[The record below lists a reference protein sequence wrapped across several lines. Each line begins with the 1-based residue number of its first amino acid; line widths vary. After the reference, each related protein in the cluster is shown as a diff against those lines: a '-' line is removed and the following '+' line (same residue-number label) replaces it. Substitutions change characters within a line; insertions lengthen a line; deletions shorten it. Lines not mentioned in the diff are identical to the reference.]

1 MSLLDVSIVNVALPT
16 IRTSLGA
23 SESDLQWIVSGY
35 ALTFGLVLVPAGRF
49 GDARGRRDVFVLGVG
64 LFTLASAAA
73 GLAPS
78 AGLLI
83 TARLLQGIGAGI
95 MHPQISGL
103 IQQLFRG
110 AERGRAFGWLGT
122 TIGISTAVGPLLGG
136 ILIQLAGS
144 PEGWRWIFFVNLP
157 IGLLAIGLAFR
168 VIPGY
173 LRRAA
178 RRESMDPL
186 GVLLLGTGVLLVLL
200 PLIEARNWSVGRI
213 ALLTVAGLAALT
225 AFVGW
230 ERRYARHREPV
241 VDLSLFRLRSYTLGV
256 VIGLVYFAGF
266 TAIFLA
272 FTVYLQLGLDYSA
285 LAAGAALTPFSL
297 GSAVAAL
304 VGGRIV
310 TRFGRRVVATG
321 LTLVTLGVGG
331 SALGAG
337 VMPDTGAIWLVA
349 APLLIAGFGSGLVI
363 SPNVTL
369 TLAEVPVARAGS
381 ASGVL
386 QTGQRLGSAIGI
398 ASVGSVFFA
407 AAAHGNWGSAYWH
420 AMLVTIALIVT
431 ALAAALLDLRL
442 SRRPPAGS
450 GGRRRTSE
458 RAE

>member
-178 RRESMDPL
+178 RRESRSP
-186 GVLLLGTGVLLVLL
+186 GGPAAGHRRA
-200 PLIEARNWSVGRI
+200 AR
-213 ALLTVAGLAALT
+213 TVAA
-225 AFVGW
+225 
-230 ERRYARHREPV
+230 
-241 VDLSLFRLRSYTLGV
+241 DRS
-256 VIGLVYFAGF
+256 
-266 TAIFLA
+266 
-272 FTVYLQLGLDYSA
+272 
-285 LAAGAALTPFSL
+285 PE
-297 GSAVAAL
+297 L
-304 VGGRIV
+304 VGGQDRAADGGRPSRPDRLRRLGAAV
-310 TRFGRRVVATG
+310 RPPPGAGGRPVLVPTAFLHARSGHRAGVLRRLHRHLPGLHGLLAARPGLFGAGRGRGAHPVLARLRGRRPRGRADRHPIRPASRGHRVDAG
-321 LTLVTLGVGG
+321 DARGRRLSARGRGDAGYGG
-331 SALGAG
+331 DLAG
-337 VMPDTGAIWLVA
+337 GR
-349 APLLIAGFGSGLVI
+349 
-363 SPNVTL
+363 
-369 TLAEVPVARAGS
+369 PVA
-381 ASGVL
+381 
-386 QTGQRLGSAIGI
+386 
-398 ASVGSVFFA
+398 
-407 AAAHGNWGSAYWH
+407 
-420 AMLVTIALIVT
+420 
-431 ALAAALLDLRL
+431 D
-442 SRRPPAGS
+442 RRV
-450 GGRRRTSE
+450 RE
-458 RAE
+458 

>member
-178 RRESMDPL
+178 RRESRSP
-186 GVLLLGTGVLLVLL
+186 GGPAAGHRRA
-200 PLIEARNWSVGRI
+200 AR
-213 ALLTVAGLAALT
+213 TVAADRSPELVGGQDRAAD
-225 AFVGW
+225 GG
-230 ERRYARHREPV
+230 RPSRP
-241 VDLSLFRLRSYTLGV
+241 DRLRRLGAAV
-256 VIGLVYFAGF
+256 RPPPGAGGRPVLVPTASHTPEIMGWCGRRF

>member
-178 RRESMDPL
+178 RRES
-186 GVLLLGTGVLLVLL
+186 
-200 PLIEARNWSVGRI
+200 RI
-213 ALLTVAGLAALT
+213 
-225 AFVGW
+225 
-230 ERRYARHREPV
+230 P
-241 VDLSLFRLRSYTLGV
+241 
-256 VIGLVYFAGF
+256 
-266 TAIFLA
+266 
-272 FTVYLQLGLDYSA
+272 
-285 LAAGAALTPFSL
+285 
-297 GSAVAAL
+297 
-304 VGGRIV
+304 
-310 TRFGRRVVATG
+310 
-321 LTLVTLGVGG
+321 
-331 SALGAG
+331 
-337 VMPDTGAIWLVA
+337 
-349 APLLIAGFGSGLVI
+349 
-363 SPNVTL
+363 
-369 TLAEVPVARAGS
+369 
-381 ASGVL
+381 
-386 QTGQRLGSAIGI
+386 
-398 ASVGSVFFA
+398 
-407 AAAHGNWGSAYWH
+407 WGSCCWA
-420 AMLVTIALIVT
+420 
-431 ALAAALLDLRL
+431 
-442 SRRPPAGS
+442 PACCS
-450 GGRRRTSE
+450 YCCR
-458 RAE
+458 